1 MARVSIVRGNDDAV
15 DNNEKGEGGETKTR
29 IAYSDRKG
37 GEGRTGSLGRTWV
50 EKVAILNSV
59 LSKDK

>member
-37 GEGRTGSLGRTWV
+37 GEGRTGSLGRT
-50 EKVAILNSV
+50 
-59 LSKDK
+59 